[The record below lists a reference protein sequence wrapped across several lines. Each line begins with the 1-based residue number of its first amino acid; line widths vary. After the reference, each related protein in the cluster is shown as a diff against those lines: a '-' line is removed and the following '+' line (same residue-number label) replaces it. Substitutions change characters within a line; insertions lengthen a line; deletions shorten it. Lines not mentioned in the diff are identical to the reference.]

1 MSPRWIK
8 LWRDAVAE
16 RGRFALMLL
25 AVVVALAALGAV
37 LGAYAVLTREMAS
50 NYRSTLPAHAT
61 LEMRGDVTAEVLA
74 AARRHPA
81 VAEAE
86 ARDVIPA
93 RARVGDAWLR
103 VLLFAV
109 DDFSSLRLSR
119 FLPWQG
125 NSIVPPTGSVLLEHT
140 ATGVLA
146 AQPGSSLVLKLP
158 QSREQAV
165 IVSGLVHD
173 PGLAP
178 AWQEL
183 TGYVY
188 LDRATLRQLGADG
201 ALHELRVRFRNTPE
215 TTPAVQAAAE
225 SLAQALQREGH
236 AVHALRVPPPRQ
248 HPHQRQMT
256 TVLVLLL
263 VFAAL
268 TLVLAGVL
276 VANTLAA
283 LLARQ
288 VREIGVMKTLGAST
302 PQLVSV
308 YLVLVALIGLAA
320 FVLALPLGLVGTRV
334 FSGAVALLLNL
345 SLAQPNPPLWVFGVQ
360 LAAALVV
367 PIMVAAVPIWAACR
381 VTVREAVDRH
391 GAGGERLRLRLHQRA
406 SRWPTAVRNLLR
418 RPTRLALTLGLLAA
432 AGAMFMTA
440 LNVSSSWQKTIDKV
454 YQTRHYDVEVR
465 FDASDCPQATA
476 LRKPPP
482 EGVKE
487 TGGGPALP
495 CEPLARREQLQ
506 QLPGVRQ
513 AEAWGYSP
521 AAFSRPGQIDV
532 SRAYPDRGH
541 GSFAVM
547 APPPGTRLIDFPLR
561 EGRWLLPDDRDA
573 VVLNHGAAAQQPQLK
588 IGDPVLL
595 SINGSVSRWRLMGV
609 VEEIGAAGV
618 AYVSQQA
625 FAQATGS
632 QGRARMLRLV
642 TDAATADERALRM
655 RQIEAALTQAGAS
668 VESVQPL
675 SELRTAMG
683 DHIGILIQALVA
695 LASVMAAVGGLGLAS
710 TLSISVLER
719 TRELAVMKTLGATR
733 SRLMRMVLLEAQV
746 IALLSV
752 VAAFVLALPLT
763 WMLDVIVGGL
773 GFVAPLPFSVSPL
786 ALLVWLALVITVS
799 AGAAWL
805 PARRAAELPIA
816 QALVQV

>member
-50 NYRSTLPAHAT
+50 NYLGTLPAHAT

-119 FLPWQG
+119 FMPWQG
-125 NSIVPPTGSVLLEHT
+125 SSTVPPPGSVLLEHT

-146 AQPGSSLVLKLP
+146 AQTGSRLVLKLP
-158 QSREQAV
+158 QSSEQTML
-165 IVSGLVHD
+165 VSGLVHD

-201 ALHELRVRFRNTPE
+201 ALHELRVRFRDTPE

-225 SLAQALQREGH
+225 SLVQALRREGH
-236 AVHALRVPPPRQ
+236 AVQELRVPPPRQ

-263 VFAAL
+263 AFAAM

-302 PQLVSV
+302 PQLVAV
-308 YLVLVALIGLAA
+308 YLMLVALIGLAA
-320 FVLALPLGLVGTRV
+320 FALALPLGLLGTRA

-345 SLAQPNPPLWVFGVQ
+345 RLEQVSPPLWVFGVQ
-360 LAAALVV
+360 LAAALGV
-367 PIMVAAVPIWAACR
+367 PISVAAVPIWAACR

-391 GAGGERLRLRLHQRA
+391 GADGERLRLRLHQRA

-465 FDASDCPQATA
+465 FDS
-476 LRKPPP
+476 
-482 EGVKE
+482 V
-487 TGGGPALP
+487 
-495 CEPLARREQLQ
+495 EPLARREQLL

-521 AAFSRPGQIDV
+521 AAFARPGQIDV

-547 APPPGTRLIDFPLR
+547 APPPGTRMIDFPLR
-561 EGRWLLPDDRDA
+561 EGRWLLPDDHDA

-595 SINGSVSRWRLMGV
+595 SIGGSVSRWRLVGI

-618 AYVSQQA
+618 AYVSAQA

-632 QGRARMLRLV
+632 QGSARMLRLV
-642 TDAATADERALRM
+642 TDAANAGERALRM
-655 RQIEAALTQAGAS
+655 RQVEAALTQAGAD

-733 SRLMRMVLLEAQV
+733 ARLMRMVLSEAQV
-746 IALLSV
+746 IALASV
-752 VAAFVLALPLT
+752 AVAFALALPLT
-763 WMLDVIVGGL
+763 WMLDAIVGGL
-773 GFVAPLPFSVSPL
+773 GFVAPLPFSVSPV
-786 ALLVWLALVITVS
+786 ALLVWLALVIVVS